1 MPVQVR
7 ERWLDWDGMRYRVW
21 ERRVPGSDVPPL
33 VLVHGYAAC
42 IEQWGRFIRDIG
54 PDVPVYAVELVGYGQ
69 SSKPRR
75 APYGRAFYV
84 RQMEHLRAH
93 YGWGRVVAIG
103 HSMGGMIAIS
113 WAAAHPA
120 AVASVVAVSPGGFGP
135 EFSSSPR
142 QRHAIAVLGRPGLT
156 RLLYALITR
165 LPYRLLSASAY
176 ADHAILD
183 PATQRALRVALRAP
197 GAEWSYSAPVRDPEM
212 FTITARG
219 GDIRC
224 PLHLIWGRDDAL
236 LPMANADTFLA
247 VFPQATITYL
257 PGGHCVQEE
266 RSREVTAEVRTLLTL
281 DRLLAPAPAPPIMPT
296 ATAAAMAAM
305 AAATG

>member
-7 ERWLDWDGMRYRVW
+7 EQWLNSDGMRYRVW
-21 ERRVPGSDVPPL
+21 ERGVPGSDMPPV

-42 IEQWGRFIRDIG
+42 VEQWGRFIRDIG
-54 PDVPVYAVELVGYGQ
+54 PDVPVYGVELIGYGQ
-69 SSKPRR
+69 SSKPRH

-93 YGWGRVVAIG
+93 YGWERVVAVG
-103 HSMGGMIAIS
+103 HSMGGMVAIS

-120 AVASVVAVSPGGFGP
+120 AVASAVAISPGGIGP
-135 EFSSSPR
+135 EFSASR
-142 QRHAIAVLGRPGLT
+142 LQQRVMSALSRPGLT
-156 RLLYALITR
+156 RLAYALTTR

-176 ADHAILD
+176 ADHAFLD
-183 PATQRALRVALRAP
+183 PATQRALKRALRAP
-197 GAEWSYSAPVRDPEM
+197 GAEWSYSASVREPER

-219 GDIRC
+219 DDVRC

-236 LPMANADTFLA
+236 LPMANADAFLA
-247 VFPQATITYL
+247 VFPQATLTYL

-281 DRLLAPAPAPPIMPT
+281 DRLLAPAPAPPIM
-296 ATAAAMAAM
+296 AAAA
-305 AAATG
+305 G

>member
-1 MPVQVR
+1 M
-7 ERWLDWDGMRYRVW
+7 
-21 ERRVPGSDVPPL
+21 
-33 VLVHGYAAC
+33 
-42 IEQWGRFIRDIG
+42 
-54 PDVPVYAVELVGYGQ
+54 YAVELVGYGQ

-75 APYGRAFYV
+75 VPYGRAFYV

-103 HSMGGMIAIS
+103 HSMGGMIALS

-120 AVASVVAVSPGGFGP
+120 AVASIVAISPGGFGP

-142 QRHAIAVLGRPGLT
+142 QQRVMSAFDRPGLT
-156 RLLYALITR
+156 RLVYALTIR

-176 ADHAILD
+176 ADRAILD
-183 PATQRALRVALRAP
+183 PATQRALKAALRAP
-197 GAEWSYSAPVRDPEM
+197 GAEWSYSAPVRGPEM
-212 FTITARG
+212 FTVTARG
-219 GDIRC
+219 GDIHC

-247 VFPQATITYL
+247 VFPQATVTFL

-281 DRLLAPAPAPPIMPT
+281 DRLLAPASAPPIMPPATT
-296 ATAAAMAAM
+296 ATAAA
-305 AAATG
+305 G